1 MRYLNVILKAIMA
14 FLFLFSMNAYAA
26 VSSYDGAFTK
36 MMNGVVNATPGMTG
50 VVVSSDAAGL
60 GARLATN
67 TSMAVTTAE
76 GLRIPVAVG
85 ASTLIGKS
93 ALATAAARL
102 AMGASLVGAAY
113 TGYEMYKVL
122 KDMGIT
128 TCAAPNFL
136 CKAGT
141 TAASVAATGALYTA
155 DNMAARFTTAAEAAL
170 VRAQKIYA
178 DGACTKAG
186 PYCPTKIIACTEIV
200 TSATSYKDTCTTD
213 AVGYPTITVIGS
225 GTNNQCASGYT
236 YNLSTGV
243 CDGVTT
249 DPTPYVDAQ
258 TLASEIASKSGWPSK
273 AGDIYNAVQTDN
285 AKQKLLTQA
294 EVVPLDSTVT
304 VTAPAVQTAP
314 QVVKTATITN
324 ADGTTSTVTETAT
337 STVTPQISGTGTL
350 SNLPTVTPDVSTVI
364 KTTTVNNTTNNTTTN
379 TTTVSDTAQPAQDS
393 GLCSLFPNIAAC
405 QELGAA
411 PTADTVPTSD
421 ATPSITSVAFSS
433 SASCPAPISFSL
445 GRFGGSQSIDWT
457 PFCNWA
463 AGVRAIFL
471 ALATIATAWIFM
483 ESLKS

>member
-1 MRYLNVILKAIMA
+1 MRYLNVILKAVMA

-50 VVVSSDAAGL
+50 VVVTSDAAGL

-76 GLRIPVAVG
+76 GLKIPVAVG
-85 ASTLIGKS
+85 ASTLISKA
-93 ALATAAARL
+93 ALASAASKL
-102 AMGASLVGAAY
+102 VMGANLIGAAY
-113 TGYEMYKVL
+113 TGYQLYSAL
-122 KDMGIT
+122 KGLGMT
-128 TCAAPNFL
+128 TCAPPNFF
-136 CKAGT
+136 CADPVT
-141 TAASVAATGALYTA
+141 SSIYSYASVNANGVATNYSSAV
-155 DNMAARFTTAAEAAL
+155 EAAAG
-170 VRAQKIYA
+170 RGAYYA
-178 DGACTKAG
+178 KLNNCPSLTASQQAN
-186 PYCPTKIIACTEIV
+186 YCPTTIIACTE
-200 TSATSYKDTCTTD
+200 TDNGYSCTH
-213 AVGYPTITVIGS
+213 S
-225 GTNNQCASGYT
+225 ASGAYPLPFT
-236 YNLSTGV
+236 GAKTLSSS
-243 CDGVTT
+243 VTA
-249 DPTPYVDAQ
+249 DPVPFADEKA
-258 TLASEIASKSGWPSK
+258 LASQIAAKSGWPSV
-273 AGDIYNAVQTDN
+273 AADIYNAVQTDN
-285 AKQKLLTQA
+285 AKQKVLTQA

-405 QELGAA
+405 QELGSA